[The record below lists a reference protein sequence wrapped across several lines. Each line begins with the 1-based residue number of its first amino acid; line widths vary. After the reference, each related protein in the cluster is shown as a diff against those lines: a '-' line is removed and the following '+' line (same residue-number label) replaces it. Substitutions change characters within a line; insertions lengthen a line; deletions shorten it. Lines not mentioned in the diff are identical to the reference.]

1 MNRYKSAA
9 LPLALLYAALV
20 IYASLYPFTG
30 WRDVG
35 VAPWAYL
42 RAPLPQYW
50 TRFDVGANLA
60 GYAPLGFLL
69 TLAMMRMRRG
79 WPALTLAT
87 LCAVALSLVLEALQ
101 TYLPLRVASNVDLAL
116 NAAGGLLGALV
127 AFVLERLGAIDR
139 WRRLRARWFV
149 RNSRG
154 ALVLLALW
162 PIGLL
167 FPAPVAFGMGQV
179 FERIEEGLAEILD
192 GTPFL
197 GWLPVRDMEL
207 QPLLPGQEVMC
218 VALGALV
225 PCLLGYSVIRHRG
238 RRALFAL
245 LALLAGVAVTAL
257 SAGLSYGPVNAW
269 SWVHP
274 PVQLGLWGAL
284 IGAALALSLPGR
296 VIVPLLMVV
305 LAAQVVL
312 LNTAPQNPYF
322 AATLQSWEQGR
333 FIHFHGLA
341 QWVGWLWPYAA
352 FIYLASRRCRQCRR
366 RYPRRRPRFRRPHRT
381 CPQRPHLESAH
392 EHHAAAFVLPAPHLL
407 LPEQAR
413 QRRAVLRRPRR
424 AGRVR
429 PLQVARQERR
439 PGRPRQGA
447 REQGGLPGPLRRRAD
462 CRGLSRS
469 RLVHL
474 RRQRRHRRDRRIA
487 PEERPGRRAPA
498 DAAEHRPLSAFL
510 IVWLQAFQPLAH
522 AGRARAATI

>member
-69 TLAMMRMRRG
+69 ALAMMRMRRG

-87 LCAVALSLVLEALQ
+87 LCAAALSLVLEALQ

-154 ALVLLALW
+154 ALVLMALW

-179 FERIEEGLAEILD
+179 FERIEEGLAEMLD

-352 FIYLASRRCRQCRR
+352 FIYLASRIGGSDGGQ
-366 RYPRRRPRFRRPHRT
+366 PAVPP
-381 CPQRPHLESAH
+381 
-392 EHHAAAFVLPAPHLL
+392 VPAPIPAPPAETSAPTPHV
-407 LPEQAR
+407 PTEA
-413 QRRAVLRRPRR
+413 APRI
-424 AGRVR
+424 
-429 PLQVARQERR
+429 
-439 PGRPRQGA
+439 
-447 REQGGLPGPLRRRAD
+447 GP
-462 CRGLSRS
+462 
-469 RLVHL
+469 
-474 RRQRRHRRDRRIA
+474 
-487 PEERPGRRAPA
+487 
-498 DAAEHRPLSAFL
+498 
-510 IVWLQAFQPLAH
+510 
-522 AGRARAATI
+522 

>member
-87 LCAVALSLVLEALQ
+87 LCAAALALVLEALQ

-162 PIGLL
+162 PVGLL

-179 FERIEEGLAEILD
+179 FARAEDWLAELLAD
-192 GTPFL
+192 TPFL
-197 GWLPVRDMEL
+197 TWLPARDLAL
-207 QPLLPGQEVMC
+207 QPLLPGEVLLA

-225 PCLLGYSVIRHRG
+225 PCLLGYTVIRHRG

-245 LALLAGVAVTAL
+245 LALMAGIAVSGL
-257 SAGLSYGPVNAW
+257 SAGLSFGPVHAW
-269 SWVHP
+269 SWVNP
-274 PVQLGLWGAL
+274 SVQLGLWAAL
-284 IGAALALSLPGR
+284 LGAALLLLVPMR
-296 VIVPLLMVV
+296 VCVLLLMVV

-312 LNTAPQNPYF
+312 LNTAPQNAYY
-322 AATLQSWEQGR
+322 AVSLQTWEQGR

-341 QWVGWLWPYAA
+341 QWVGWLWPFATFA
-352 FIYLASRRCRQCRR
+352 YLIGRLGGGDGGQPPGPPRLPHGAASR
-366 RYPRRRPRFRRPHRT
+366 
-381 CPQRPHLESAH
+381 
-392 EHHAAAFVLPAPHLL
+392 AAPAMPAP
-407 LPEQAR
+407 PTQA
-413 QRRAVLRRPRR
+413 
-424 AGRVR
+424 
-429 PLQVARQERR
+429 
-439 PGRPRQGA
+439 
-447 REQGGLPGPLRRRAD
+447 
-462 CRGLSRS
+462 S
-469 RLVHL
+469 
-474 RRQRRHRRDRRIA
+474 A
-487 PEERPGRRAPA
+487 PP
-498 DAAEHRPLSAFL
+498 DS
-510 IVWLQAFQPLAH
+510 
-522 AGRARAATI
+522 AATQAPPRIGA